1 MRGVAGARRVN
12 LSICNGRR
20 GEATNRPLRTGYVA
34 LTTLKML
41 AALEERIT
49 LARERLEARLVPV
62 MERLAP
68 ALAVASSVYT
78 LCLPYAVKAFHYGF
92 IPMVILLGMQSTPK
106 PKLVDLLTPM

>member
-1 MRGVAGARRVN
+1 MLLRGGAMKEKVAAPP
-12 LSICNGRR
+12 SFI
-20 GEATNRPLRTGYVA
+20 
-34 LTTLKML
+34 
-41 AALEERIT
+41 
-49 LARERLEARLVPV
+49 ERLEERLVPV
-62 MERLAP
+62 MERLSP

>member
-1 MRGVAGARRVN
+1 
-12 LSICNGRR
+12 
-20 GEATNRPLRTGYVA
+20 
-34 LTTLKML
+34 ML

-78 LCLPYAVKAFHYGF
+78 LCLPYAVKAFHTHAL
-92 IPMVILLGMQSTPK
+92 MLLPRRTPL
-106 PKLVDLLTPM
+106 PSPPPLL